1 MRTKKLKYNCRR
13 DINILIIFNPNSIMP
28 ETKEINNLNVNNILE
43 IYTDLYVN
51 IHRRCSITKERNF
64 EHVRVQNKI
73 FLAIVKKFK

>member
-1 MRTKKLKYNCRR
+1 
-13 DINILIIFNPNSIMP
+13 MP